1 MLTTPV
7 TDAQMELFSAW
18 RALALGRMPY
28 MASYLFGV
36 RVLNAPGLGTFA
48 VDPGFRLYVDFDA
61 VAERGSDWCSE
72 SLLHEVGHLFGE
84 HSRFAQDLGVSPE
97 LAKTW
102 NVACFPAGTLL
113 PGGVPIESVATMERD
128 YDGELVQVI
137 TTGGRIEAT
146 TEHPF
151 YVRRR
156 RHKKGVHPIVLNEAE
171 WMEAQE
177 IREGDYLCVPKLS
190 DKRAD
195 TVIDLRG
202 YITQGRDG
210 LGRDT
215 FGNRA
220 VKQIP
225 LTEDVAWLIGLY
237 VAEGSSSPHVRF
249 SLGAHEDDII
259 EKVER
264 VVADIGYSSSRSY
277 SRSSGAVAVTVGAV
291 VLGRWLKEHCGA
303 VAAEKHVPDVIL
315 RHADPAIR
323 RGFLRGLRDGDGCD
337 YRQNPGVPTTKVETS
352 SQALMHDL
360 ILLLAQ
366 DGIGGRAYTRQQR
379 AGRRIRERVLPA
391 GILYGVQWN
400 PDGCRPTPR
409 TLNGHTVMSCAH
421 RWKADDEGVWYP
433 VKDVKRRAFSGRVY
447 NMTTESHTYITHGFL
462 VHNCDFSLNDDLVEV
477 GCLTLSDMV
486 PSIVGMPEHLTAND
500 YFLRLV
506 AMQQQQGGGQQQQ
519 GSGSGQQQQ
528 GSGGGQQQD
537 GEPFAGCGSA
547 SGGPAA
553 PCELDPDDD
562 ADGHAPAATPGERAR
577 VRLATAKLII
587 EHASRGRGTVP
598 AGMVEQ
604 ANMILTPTS
613 TPWQKLLGAALRR
626 ALRYRAG
633 LTNPNH
639 TARDRRRNNV
649 RLSPN
654 GPKVI
659 FPGRR
664 TPVLR
669 MAVVRDT
676 SGSMGPEEL
685 ETVTREIVT
694 IARKLRIRG
703 TDLMVLDVDADVHS
717 ARGFGNGHALQQVH
731 GRGGTDMRVGIAE
744 ALRQRGGVDAIAVL
758 TDGGT
763 PWPDEPTPVPVVAC
777 LVGPYARELA
787 PEVPSWIR
795 SVVVDTPGGG
805 SR

>member
-7 TDAQMELFSAW
+7 TDEQMELFSAW

-102 NVACFPAGTLL
+102 NV
-113 PGGVPIESVATMERD
+113 
-128 YDGELVQVI
+128 
-137 TTGGRIEAT
+137 
-146 TEHPF
+146 
-151 YVRRR
+151 
-156 RHKKGVHPIVLNEAE
+156 
-171 WMEAQE
+171 
-177 IREGDYLCVPKLS
+177 
-190 DKRAD
+190 
-195 TVIDLRG
+195 
-202 YITQGRDG
+202 
-210 LGRDT
+210 
-215 FGNRA
+215 
-220 VKQIP
+220 
-225 LTEDVAWLIGLY
+225 
-237 VAEGSSSPHVRF
+237 
-249 SLGAHEDDII
+249 GA
-259 EKVER
+259 
-264 VVADIGYSSSRSY
+264 
-277 SRSSGAVAVTVGAV
+277 
-291 VLGRWLKEHCGA
+291 
-303 VAAEKHVPDVIL
+303 
-315 RHADPAIR
+315 
-323 RGFLRGLRDGDGCD
+323 
-337 YRQNPGVPTTKVETS
+337 
-352 SQALMHDL
+352 
-360 ILLLAQ
+360 
-366 DGIGGRAYTRQQR
+366 
-379 AGRRIRERVLPA
+379 
-391 GILYGVQWN
+391 
-400 PDGCRPTPR
+400 
-409 TLNGHTVMSCAH
+409 
-421 RWKADDEGVWYP
+421 
-433 VKDVKRRAFSGRVY
+433 
-447 NMTTESHTYITHGFL
+447 
-462 VHNCDFSLNDDLVEV
+462 DFSLNDDLVEV

-506 AMQQQQGGGQQQQ
+506 AMQQQSGGGQQQQ

-528 GSGGGQQQD
+528 GSGGGQQQQD

-562 ADGHAPAATPGERAR
+562 ADGHAPAATAGERAR

-587 EHASRGRGTVP
+587 EHAARGRGTVP

-633 LTNPNH
+633 LTHPNH

-717 ARGFGNGHALQQVH
+717 TRGFRNGDALQQVH

-777 LVGPYARELA
+777 LVGPYARESA

-795 SVVVDTPGGG
+795 SVVVDTPDGG